1 MQNESV
7 NIKKINFKKLIS
19 YLIIVIVIPLTILFG
34 AIFLQDKKYYF
45 ISLLVIIYSMIP
57 FLFLFEKSKPKA
69 REIVLIAVM
78 SAIAVVGRAAFFM
91 IPQFKPVVAI
101 VIITGVSL
109 GAEAGF
115 LTGAIAGFVS
125 NFFFGQGPWTPWQMF
140 CFGIIGFLAG
150 ILFEKNILKRN
161 KLTLCIFG
169 GLTTLIVYGGIINF
183 ASLLMM
189 TSTINME
196 NLIAIYASGLPF
208 DVVHAFS
215 TVVFLFLIS
224 NTMLEKLD
232 RVKNKY
238 GII

>member
-125 NFFFGQGPWTPWQMF
+125 NFFFGQGAWTPWQMF

-224 NTMLEKLD
+224 NTMLEKFD

>member
-45 ISLLVIIYSMIP
+45 ISLLVIIYAMIP

-91 IPQFKPVVAI
+91 IPQFKPVLAI

-189 TSTINME
+189 TSTINMK

-208 DVVHAFS
+208 DAVHAFS
-215 TVVFLFLIS
+215 TVVFLLLIS

-232 RVKNKY
+232 RVKTKY

>member
-150 ILFEKNILKRN
+150 ILFEKNILKKN

>member
-69 REIVLIAVM
+69 REIVLSAVM

>member
-189 TSTINME
+189 TSTINMK

-208 DVVHAFS
+208 DAVHAFS

>member
-45 ISLLVIIYSMIP
+45 ISLLVIIYAMIP

-91 IPQFKPVVAI
+91 IPQFKPVLAI

-140 CFGIIGFLAG
+140 CFGIVGFLAG

-161 KLTLCIFG
+161 KLTLCVFG

-208 DVVHAFS
+208 DAVHAFS

-232 RVKNKY
+232 RVKTKY